1 LAIDVRFGSKADIA
15 PWNLDVRYSPQLK
28 NFVIKDAKRL
38 LQHYLPEA
46 DIGPFV
52 ALPAQLGFAL
62 GIGEGS
68 KHGRFGFGVNRSTDL
83 FYPAVEEKI
92 IRYE

>member
-1 LAIDVRFGSKADIA
+1 MSALPPKADIA
-15 PWNLDVRYSPQLK
+15 QTSRHVR
-28 NFVIKDAKRL
+28 FV
-38 LQHYLPEA
+38 PEA

-52 ALPAQLGFAL
+52 ALPAELGFAP
-62 GIGEGS
+62 GIGGGS
-68 KHGRFGFGVNRSTDL
+68 KHGRFGFGVNRSNDL

>member
-1 LAIDVRFGSKADIA
+1 MSALPPKADIAEHDWDVRFG
-15 PWNLDVRYSPQLK
+15 
-28 NFVIKDAKRL
+28 
-38 LQHYLPEA
+38 PE
-46 DIGPFV
+46 
-52 ALPAQLGFAL
+52 AQLGFAP

-83 FYPAVEEKI
+83 FYLAVEEKI

>member
-1 LAIDVRFGSKADIA
+1 MSALCQKQTSDHLLRYRRNSVFA
-15 PWNLDVRYSPQLK
+15 P
-28 NFVIKDAKRL
+28 
-38 LQHYLPEA
+38 
-46 DIGPFV
+46 
-52 ALPAQLGFAL
+52 

-68 KHGRFGFGVNRSTDL
+68 KQGRFGFGVNRSTDL

>member
-1 LAIDVRFGSKADIA
+1 MTMSALPPKADMVQDDRDVRFVPK
-15 PWNLDVRYSPQLK
+15 
-28 NFVIKDAKRL
+28 
-38 LQHYLPEA
+38 A

-52 ALPAQLGFAL
+52 ALPSQLGFAP